1 MAGLKVLLMG
11 APRVEVDGAPID
23 VDTRKA
29 VALLAYLAIEG
40 EAARRDSL
48 AALLWPEYDTE
59 AARGALRRTLS
70 TLKGGLGGRWLRIDR
85 STVAFT
91 PDESTSVD
99 VLEFDVLLGAADR
112 HAHGRGDA
120 CPSCERDLTAAA
132 ALYRAEF
139 MKGFSLRDS
148 VDFEDWQVFQAE
160 NLRRRLGSVLER
172 LVGLLE
178 ARGDLDGAIGKAR
191 RWLSLDV
198 LHEPAH
204 RRLMLLLARA
214 GDRAGALRAYR
225 DFVAVLDKELGVA
238 PLTETTE
245 LYQAIQEG
253 QVAAPQPVL
262 VPPTLVIERAGPA
275 RLIGRDKEMSDLLGA
290 LDAAAGRGQ
299 VVALEGEAGIG
310 KTSLAEAFL
319 ERAASAGST
328 VTTARCYE
336 EEVSLAYSPV
346 IDALQSALIRSG
358 DWLETVPDHVLA
370 EGVRL
375 VPALAPDVRAETE
388 LSGPGAHH
396 RFLDALS
403 TLLVAASSGTHPG
416 VLFFDDVQWA
426 DEAAVDVLAHLVRR
440 FETKRILLLL
450 SWRTEEV
457 TGDDRVRS
465 LLGNARAK
473 KAATEIELSRLGR
486 AEVAEMVRAHTIE
499 SPPSEELQE
508 RLFAE
513 TEGIPFFVTEY
524 VAALAERSPEEETW
538 PLPGGVRD
546 ALKQRVATVGETG
559 SQVLTAAAALG
570 RSFDFDTVREVSGR
584 TDEEVVEALDELM
597 RRQLILEVG
606 ATGDPREPAY
616 DFSHEKLRTL
626 VYEEAGMA
634 RRRLLH
640 RRASVALRRAHSGD
654 HSRTAVV
661 ARHLHLG
668 GMDQEAAEFYRRAG
682 DYARSLHAHVEALA
696 HFNAALALGHPEA
709 ATLHESS
716 GDVHTLLGNYAEALA
731 NYEAAAAL
739 SGEPSPA
746 IEHKIGAVHLRRGDY
761 GLAESHFEES
771 LAGYGVGAA
780 ASRVL
785 ADWSMAAHG
794 AGDPQRS
801 RELAERALSYAKE
814 SADPSALCRAHNV
827 VGLLAT
833 RRGELEAGTSH
844 LEESLGLAAGLDDA
858 GARVAAL
865 NNLALAHRAAGE
877 HGAAIELTV
886 EGLKLC
892 AALGDRHREAALH
905 NNLADLLRATG
916 RSDDAMAHLK
926 QAVSIFAEVGD
937 PGEMEPE
944 IWKLVEW

>member
-1 MAGLKVLLMG
+1 MTGLKVLLMG
-11 APRVEVDGAPID
+11 SPRIEVDGAPIE

-29 VALLAYLAIEG
+29 VALLAYLAVEG
-40 EAARRDSL
+40 DAARRDSL
-48 AALLWPEYDTE
+48 AALLWPEYETE

-85 STVAFT
+85 STVEFS
-91 PDESTSVD
+91 PDEFSSVD
-99 VLEFDVLLGAADR
+99 VTEFHALVSAADR
-112 HAHGRGDA
+112 HDHGSAQA
-120 CPSCERDLTAAA
+120 CPACERDLAAAA
-132 ALYRAEF
+132 ALYRADF

-148 VDFEDWQVFQAE
+148 VDFEDWQVFQSE
-160 NLRRRLGSVLER
+160 NLRRSFGSVLER
-172 LVGLLE
+172 LVELQE
-178 ARGDLDGAIGKAR
+178 ARGDLEGAIERAR

-204 RRLMLLLARA
+204 RRLMLLLAMA

-225 DFVAVLDKELGVA
+225 EFVAILDKELGVP
-238 PLTETTE
+238 PLTATTE

-253 QVAAPQPVL
+253 RIAAPAPALPKTPPVL
-262 VPPTLVIERAGPA
+262 ERPSPSRLV
-275 RLIGRDKEMSDLLGA
+275 GRDGEMGVLVHA
-290 LDAAAGRGQ
+290 LEAAATRGQ
-299 VVALEGEAGIG
+299 LVAIEGEAGIG

-319 ERAASAGST
+319 ERAGDAGST
-328 VTTARCYE
+328 VVAARCYE
-336 EEVSLAYSPV
+336 EEVDLAYSPV
-346 IDALQSALIRSG
+346 IDALQTALNQTHEWASK
-358 DWLETVPDHVLA
+358 VPDHVLA

-375 VPALAPDVRAETE
+375 VPPLAPNLRPEAD
-388 LSGPGAHH
+388 LGGPGAHH
-396 RFLDALS
+396 RFLEALS
-403 TLLVAASSGTHPG
+403 TLLVASCSGERPG

-426 DEAAVDVLAHLVRR
+426 DEAAIDVLAHLVRR
-440 FETKRILLLL
+440 FETQRIVLLL

-457 TGDDRVRS
+457 AGDDRVRG
-465 LLGNARAK
+465 LIVNARAN
-473 KAATEIELSRLGR
+473 KASTEIPLTRLGR
-486 AEVAEMVRAHTIE
+486 AEVAEMVRAHTLDA
-499 SPPSEELQE
+499 PPPADLQD

-513 TEGIPFFVTEY
+513 TEGIPLFVTEY
-524 VAALAERSPEEETW
+524 VAALAERSPQEERW

-546 ALKQRVATVGETG
+546 LLKQRLATVGETG
-559 SQVLTAAAALG
+559 GQVLTAAAALG

-584 TDEEVVEALDELM
+584 SDDEVVEALEELI
-597 RRQLILEVG
+597 RRKLVLEVG
-606 ATGDPREPAY
+606 PDHAY

-640 RRASVALRRAHSGD
+640 RRAAAAVKRGHSGD
-654 HSRTAVV
+654 PGRAAVV

-668 GMDQEAAEFYRRAG
+668 GMDEEAAEYYRRAG
-682 DYARSLHAHVEALA
+682 DYARSLHAHVEALS
-696 HFNAALALGHPEA
+696 HFEAGLATGHPDA

-716 GDVHTLLGNYAEALA
+716 GDVHTLLGNYPDALA

-739 SGEPSPA
+739 SAEPSPA
-746 IEHKIGAVHLRRGDY
+746 IEHKIGAVHLRRGEY
-761 GLAESHFEES
+761 GLAERHFEES
-771 LAGYGVGAA
+771 LAGYGTGAE

-794 AGDPQRS
+794 AGDTERS
-801 RELAERALSYAKE
+801 RELAGRALEYAEE
-814 SADPSALCRAHNV
+814 SGDDTALCRAHNV

-833 RRGELEAGTSH
+833 RRGDPEAGTAH
-844 LEESLGLAAGLDDA
+844 LVESLRLADLTDDS

-865 NNLALAHRAAGE
+865 NSLALTHRAAGE
-877 HGAAIELTV
+877 YDAAIELTH

-905 NNLADLLRATG
+905 NNLADLLRASG
-916 RSDDAMAHLK
+916 RSEEAMAHLK
-926 QAVSIFAEVGD
+926 QAVAIFAEVGE

>member
-1 MAGLKVLLMG
+1 MGGLKVVLMG
-11 APRVEVDGAPID
+11 SPRVDVDGVPIE

-29 VALLAYLAIEG
+29 IALLAYLAVEG

-48 AALLWPEYDTE
+48 AALLWPEYETE

-85 STVAFT
+85 ATVEFT

-99 VLEFDVLLGAADR
+99 VTEFNDLISAAAR
-112 HAHGRGDA
+112 HDHGSA
-120 CPSCERDLTAAA
+120 EVCPTCERDLAAAA
-132 ALYRAEF
+132 ALYRADF

-148 VDFEDWQVFQAE
+148 IDFEDWHVFQSE
-160 NLRRRLGSVLER
+160 NLRRSFGTVLDR

-178 ARGDLDGAIGKAR
+178 ARGDLGEAVDRAR
-191 RWLSLDV
+191 KWLSLDV

-214 GDRAGALRAYR
+214 GDRTGAVRAYR
-225 DFVAVLDKELGVA
+225 EFVAILDKELGVS

-245 LYQAIQEG
+245 LYQAIHEG
-253 QVAAPQPVL
+253 RVAAPEPIHPK
-262 VPPTLVIERAGPA
+262 PPPAPGRRAGPSH
-275 RLIGRDKEMSDLLGA
+275 LLGRDGEMSSLLGA
-290 LDAAAGRGQ
+290 LDAAEDRGQ
-299 VVALEGEAGIG
+299 LVAIEGEAGIG
-310 KTSLAEAFL
+310 KTSLAEAFI
-319 ERAASAGST
+319 ESAAGAGS
-328 VTTARCYE
+328 VVVAARCYE
-336 EEVSLAYSPV
+336 EEMGRAYSPV
-346 IDALQSALIRSG
+346 IDALQSALNRTR
-358 DWLETVPDHVLA
+358 DWVADVPEHVLA
-370 EGVRL
+370 EGARL
-375 VPALAPDVRAETE
+375 VPALAPQVRAETD

-396 RFLDALS
+396 RFLEALS
-403 TLLVAASSGTHPG
+403 TLLAASCSGTDPG

-426 DEAAVDVLAHLVRR
+426 DEAAIEVLAHLVRR
-440 FETKRILLLL
+440 FESQRVLLLL

-457 TGDDRVRS
+457 AGEHRIQR
-465 LLGNARAK
+465 LLANARGQ
-473 KAATEIELSRLGR
+473 KAVTEIRLPRLGR
-486 AEVAEMVRAHTIE
+486 AEVAEMVRAHAIDAPRAE
-499 SPPSEELQE
+499 VLQE

-513 TEGIPFFVTEY
+513 TEGIPLFVTEY
-524 VAALAERSPEEETW
+524 VAALAERTPEEETW

-546 ALKQRVATVGETG
+546 LLKQRLTAVGETG

-570 RSFDFDTVREVSGR
+570 RSFDFDTVRDVSGR
-584 TDEEVVEALDELM
+584 TDDEVVEALDELVK
-597 RRQLILEVG
+597 RQLIFEVG
-606 ATGDPREPAY
+606 TEPEY

-640 RRASVALRRAHSGD
+640 RRAAGALQRGHAGDLSRA
-654 HSRTAVV
+654 AVV

-668 GMDQEAAEFYRRAG
+668 GVDSEAADFYQRAG
-682 DYARSLHAHVEALA
+682 DYARSLHAHIEALA
-696 HFNAALALGHPEA
+696 HFGAALALGHPDA

-716 GDVHTLLGNYAEALA
+716 GDVHTLLGNYADALA

-739 SGEPSPA
+739 SGDPSPS
-746 IEHKIGAVHLRRGDY
+746 IEHKLGGVHLRRGDF
-761 GLAESHFEES
+761 GLAERHFEES
-771 LAGYGVGAA
+771 LAGHGSDAA

-794 AGDPQRS
+794 AGDTRRS
-801 RELAERALSYAKE
+801 RELADRALKSAEE
-814 SADPSALCRAHNV
+814 SADSSALCRAHNV

-833 RRGELEAGTSH
+833 RRGDMDVGTSH
-844 LEESLGLAAGLDDA
+844 LEASLRLAADVGDD

-865 NNLALAHRAAGE
+865 NNLALTHRASREFGT
-877 HGAAIELTV
+877 AIELTV

-905 NNLADLLRATG
+905 NNLADLLRASG
-916 RSDDAMAHLK
+916 RSEDAMVHLK
-926 QAVSIFAEVGD
+926 QAVAIFAEVGA

>member
-1 MAGLKVLLMG
+1 MGELKVLLMG
-11 APRVEVDGAPID
+11 APRVEVDGGPID

-29 VALLAYLAIEG
+29 VALLAYLAVEG

-48 AALLWPEYDTE
+48 AAFLWPEYETE

-85 STVAFT
+85 STVGFI
-91 PDESTSVD
+91 PDESSLVD
-99 VLEFDVLLGAADR
+99 VLEFDALLDAADR
-112 HAHGRGDA
+112 HDHSREEA
-120 CPSCERDLTAAA
+120 CPSCERDLTAAS

-178 ARGDLDGAIGKAR
+178 ARGALDGAIEKAR
-191 RWLSLDV
+191 KWLSLDV

-214 GDRAGALRAYR
+214 GDRAGALRSYR

-245 LYQAIQEG
+245 LYQAIHEG
-253 QVAAPQPVL
+253 RVEPPQPVL
-262 VPPTLVIERAGPA
+262 ERPALVIDRPATA
-275 RLIGRDKEMSDLLGA
+275 RLIGRDKEMSALLGA
-290 LDAAAGRGQ
+290 LAAAAERGQ
-299 VVALEGEAGIG
+299 VIALEGEAGIG

-319 ERAASAGST
+319 ERAANAGST
-328 VTTARCYE
+328 VITARCYE
-336 EEVSLAYSPV
+336 EEVSLAYSPI
-346 IDALQSALIRSG
+346 IDSLQSALNRSSE
-358 DWLETVPDHVLA
+358 WLETVPDHVLA
-370 EGVRL
+370 EGARL
-375 VPALAPDVRAETE
+375 LPALAPNVRAETE

-396 RFLDALS
+396 RFLEALS
-403 TLLVAASSGTHPG
+403 TLLVAASGGTHPG

-440 FETKRILLLL
+440 FGTKRILLLL

-457 TGDDRVRS
+457 AGDDRVRG
-465 LLGNARAK
+465 LLANARAK

-486 AEVAEMVRAHTIE
+486 AEVAEMVRANTIE

-513 TEGIPFFVTEY
+513 TEGIPFFVIEY
-524 VAALAERSPEEETW
+524 VAALAERSPEEEKW

-546 ALKQRVATVGETG
+546 ALKQRVATVGETA
-559 SQVLTAAAALG
+559 SQVLTAGAALG
-570 RSFDFDTVREVSGR
+570 RSFEFDTVREVSGR

-597 RRQLILEVG
+597 GRQLILEVG
-606 ATGDPREPAY
+606 STSDSDGPAY

-640 RRASVALRRAHSGD
+640 RRAAAALQRGHGGD

-668 GMDQEAAEFYRRAG
+668 GMDQDAAEFYRRAG
-682 DYARSLHAHVEALA
+682 DYARSLHAHVEALS
-696 HFNAALALGHPEA
+696 HFHAALALGHPEA
-709 ATLHESS
+709 AALHESS
-716 GDVHTLLGNYAEALA
+716 GDVHTLAGNYAEALA
-731 NYEAAAAL
+731 NYEAAAAFA
-739 SGEPSPA
+739 GEPSPA

-761 GLAESHFEES
+761 GLAERHFEES

-801 RELAERALSYAKE
+801 RELAERALTYARE
-814 SADPSALCRAHNV
+814 SDDSSALCRAHNV

-833 RRGELEAGTSH
+833 GRGELEAGASH
-844 LEESLGLAAGLDDA
+844 LEESLRLAARLEDA

-865 NNLALAHRAAGE
+865 NNLAQTHRAARE
-877 HGAAIELTV
+877 HSVAIELTV
-886 EGLKLC
+886 EGLELC

-905 NNLADLLRATG
+905 NNLADLLREMG
-916 RSDDAMAHLK
+916 RSDEAMAHLK
-926 QAVSIFAEVGD
+926 QAVSIFAEVGG